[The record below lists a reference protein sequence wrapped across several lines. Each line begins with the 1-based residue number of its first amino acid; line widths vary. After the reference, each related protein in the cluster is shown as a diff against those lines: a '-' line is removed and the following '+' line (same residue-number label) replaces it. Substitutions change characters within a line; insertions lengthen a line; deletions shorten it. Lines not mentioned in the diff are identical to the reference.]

1 MKYLSKFTS
10 PDGNEITYCGDNIK
24 IRVKDKI
31 VNNIFVFIPSDLNIP
46 HVFMIYKI
54 LTGVMPGDYAVRDL
68 YVYEIFTKLEACYPC
83 VKDIR
88 RSDLY
93 NLHICASSIVVGCD
107 KNGIRISVIYGE
119 YDKRDIWQM
128 NQAYL
133 IGDKRIRDAV
143 RKVYGYNWTNNLS
156 KELSVK
162 FNEKGDNNMKY
173 PETAYISND
182 IEIHLKKRVIND
194 ITVYIPLYVKASDA
208 VKIYDAIIGYGSL
221 RPYEMLDELKKYYP
235 YVKNIDRGE
244 IDNDY
249 IFIKDI
255 GVFYEDTHVRIV
267 VEYSKYS
274 KTEYHI
280 DDKRID
286 LINILNLKK
295 GDNIG
300 KDRFYSWHNINIHV
314 SDGVIDYM
322 KLYIP
327 SDLDQISIYDIYD
340 IITGYIPDSELIS
353 EERSIIV
360 DTKKVI
366 KKMYFY
372 DLLDELKKY
381 YPSLKEIHR
390 TEIYNTPIYPKD
402 INVCGKDKTIAI
414 TVKYGYTTTSFSIP
428 NLSKI
433 YSSIYSERY
442 KIHMYLLSTTVKVSF
457 TFKMSPEWEEMY
469 KTYEEWGEKYSK
481 YVETRPSTE
490 NDSKEK
496 ATIKV
501 TKEAT
506 VNAPNDYTRQGRD
519 IKIHASYGII
529 DEIKLRI
536 SSVAHSGICNNVD
549 TLRIYDIMTG
559 YSTFTQFVPEEK
571 LIKIDK
577 DKYIKKIQS
586 YDLLDVLKK
595 YYPCLEGMHRNKLY
609 DDQLYPKN
617 VNVCCEDNAVIITVK
632 YGYAVSCGSLDR
644 PKLLEL
650 YSSIRSEH
658 SKLFDHL
665 CLIPDNSNEKL
676 KEKAT
681 IKLSKDPKELKKEIN
696 SVFGV
701 PTFEAF
707 DAITDELKD
716 TYIKKN
722 HDYGNSFNKSIDKF
736 GLTAAVV
743 RMNDK
748 MERLNSLLNKDA
760 KVNES
765 IRDTVMD
772 LANYCIMTAMYL
784 DNKKE
789 NK

>member
-1 MKYLSKFTS
+1 MKYLYLSKYTS
-10 PDGNEITYCGDNIK
+10 PDGNEIIYRGDNIK

-31 VNNIFVFIPSDLNIP
+31 VNNIFVFILSDLNIP

-54 LTGVMPGDYAVRDL
+54 LTGHMPNDDGVRDL
-68 YVYEIFTKLEACYPC
+68 YAYEILNKLEACYPC

-93 NLHICASSIVVGCD
+93 NPKICPSSIIVGCD
-107 KNGIRISVIYGE
+107 KNGTRISVIYDK
-119 YDKRDIWQM
+119 YDKRDIY
-128 NQAYL
+128 NTAQAYS
-133 IGDKRIRDAV
+133 IGDKRIIDAV
-143 RKVYGYNWTNNLS
+143 GKVYGYNWTNNLS
-156 KELSVK
+156 KELSVV

-182 IEIHLKKRVIND
+182 IEIRLKKRVIND

-235 YVKNIDRGE
+235 YIKNIDRGE

-295 GDNIG
+295 GGNMA
-300 KDRFYSWHNINIHV
+300 KDRFYSWRDINIHV

-340 IITGYIPDSELIS
+340 IITGYIPDNELIS

-360 DTKKVI
+360 DTKKAI

-372 DLLDELKKY
+372 NLLDELKKY

-390 TEIYNTPIYPKD
+390 PEIYNKPIYPKD
-402 INVCGKDKTIAI
+402 IDVCGKDKIIAI
-414 TVKYGYTTTSFSIP
+414 TVKYGYTTTSFNIP

-442 KIHMYLLSTTVKVSF
+442 KIYMYLLSTTGKVSF
-457 TFKMSPEWEEMY
+457 TFNMSPELEEMY
-469 KTYEEWGEKYSK
+469 KTY
-481 YVETRPSTE
+481 VDTDDLSTE

-496 ATIKV
+496 ATIK
-501 TKEAT
+501 
-506 VNAPNDYTRQGRD
+506 
-519 IKIHASYGII
+519 
-529 DEIKLRI
+529 
-536 SSVAHSGICNNVD
+536 
-549 TLRIYDIMTG
+549 
-559 YSTFTQFVPEEK
+559 
-571 LIKIDK
+571 
-577 DKYIKKIQS
+577 
-586 YDLLDVLKK
+586 
-595 YYPCLEGMHRNKLY
+595 
-609 DDQLYPKN
+609 
-617 VNVCCEDNAVIITVK
+617 
-632 YGYAVSCGSLDR
+632 
-644 PKLLEL
+644 
-650 YSSIRSEH
+650 
-658 SKLFDHL
+658 
-665 CLIPDNSNEKL
+665 
-676 KEKAT
+676 
-681 IKLSKDPKELKKEIN
+681 LSKDLKELKKEIN

-722 HDYGNSFNKSIDKF
+722 HDYGNSFDKSIDKF

-748 MERLNSLLNKDA
+748 MERLSSLLNKDA

-765 IRDTVMD
+765 IKDTVMD

-789 NK
+789 K

>member
-1 MKYLSKFTS
+1 MELVLSKYTS
-10 PDGNEITYCGDNIK
+10 PDGNEITYRGDNIK
-24 IRVKDKI
+24 IIVKDKI
-31 VNNIFVFIPSDLNIP
+31 VHNIFVFIPSDLNIP

-54 LTGVMPGDYAVRDL
+54 LTGIMPGDYAVRDL
-68 YVYEIFTKLEACYPC
+68 YAYEILTKLEACYPC
-83 VKDIR
+83 VKDILR
-88 RSDLY
+88 RDIY
-93 NLHICASSIVVGCD
+93 NPKICPSNIIVGCD
-107 KNGIRISVIYGE
+107 KNGIRISVIYVK
-119 YDKRDIWQM
+119 YDKRDIYDTA
-128 NQAYL
+128 QAYS
-133 IGDKRIRDAV
+133 IGDKRIIDAV

-156 KELSVK
+156 KELSVV

-194 ITVYIPLYVKASDA
+194 ITVYIPLYAKASDA
-208 VKIYDAIIGYGSL
+208 VKIYDTITGYGSL
-221 RPYEMLDELKKYYP
+221 RPYEMLDELNKYYP
-235 YVKNIDRGE
+235 YIFNIDRGE

-249 IFIKDI
+249 IFISEI

-274 KTEYHI
+274 KAEYHI
-280 DDKRID
+280 DDKRVD
-286 LINILNLKK
+286 LINIFNLKK
-295 GDNIG
+295 GGNIV
-300 KDRFYSWHNINIHV
+300 KDRFYSWRNINIHI
-314 SDGVIDYM
+314 SDGVIDWM

-327 SDLDQISIYDIYD
+327 SDLDQMSIYDIYD
-340 IITGYIPDSELIS
+340 TVTGYIPDSELIS
-353 EERSIIV
+353 EERSVIV
-360 DTKKVI
+360 DTKKAI

-372 DLLDELKKY
+372 NLLDELKKY

-402 INVCGKDKTIAI
+402 IDVCGKDKIIAI
-414 TVKYGYTTTSFSIP
+414 TVKYGYTSPSFSIP

-442 KIHMYLLSTTVKVSF
+442 KIYMYLLSTTGQVSF
-457 TFKMSPEWEEMY
+457 AFKMSPEFEEMY
-469 KTYEEWGEKYSK
+469 KTYEEWGETYKK

-501 TKEAT
+501 TKEA
-506 VNAPNDYTRQGRD
+506 
-519 IKIHASYGII
+519 
-529 DEIKLRI
+529 
-536 SSVAHSGICNNVD
+536 
-549 TLRIYDIMTG
+549 
-559 YSTFTQFVPEEK
+559 
-571 LIKIDK
+571 
-577 DKYIKKIQS
+577 
-586 YDLLDVLKK
+586 
-595 YYPCLEGMHRNKLY
+595 
-609 DDQLYPKN
+609 
-617 VNVCCEDNAVIITVK
+617 
-632 YGYAVSCGSLDR
+632 
-644 PKLLEL
+644 
-650 YSSIRSEH
+650 
-658 SKLFDHL
+658 
-665 CLIPDNSNEKL
+665 
-676 KEKAT
+676 
-681 IKLSKDPKELKKEIN
+681 
-696 SVFGV
+696 
-701 PTFEAF
+701 F

-722 HDYGNSFNKSIDKF
+722 HDYGNSFDKSIDKF

-789 NK
+789 K